1 LEDTI
6 TQTNLEAC
14 REVAEQLRIRSLGGM
29 IVVDFIDMD
38 RASNRDRVTRAFNDH
53 LRRDRSKAAVTRISE
68 LGLIEMTRKRTRES
82 LLHALT
88 EPCEHCEGKGYTKSR
103 RTVAY
108 ELLRELRRQGNLIEG
123 DTVLIEVHPDVAQ
136 VLATTDHAYLED
148 MEKRLQKR
156 IIVKAR
162 GSFALEDFELRSPS
176 QKTPLD
182 RSDADHDGDR
192 ADRRRRR
199 RKKLGPP
206 AEVEA
211 MLEEEERSSA
221 ANRDGTQEER
231 TPEPR
236 REERGGERR
245 GVDAEAA
252 AGNVV
257 PDSADT
263 GSQPAT
269 ADGSVCAESPRVASA
284 GCSGSLSPSETP
296 QVAPETQAGSVI
308 TSEPKP

>member
-1 LEDTI
+1 
-6 TQTNLEAC
+6 
-14 REVAEQLRIRSLGGM
+14 
-29 IVVDFIDMD
+29 MD

-182 RSDADHDGDR
+182 RSDADRDGDR

-221 ANRDGTQEER
+221 ANREEVQEDR
-231 TPEPR
+231 MPEPR
-236 REERGGERR
+236 GEERAGKRG
-245 GVDAEAA
+245 GVDGDAA
-252 AGNVV
+252 AGDSA
-257 PDSADT
+257 PDSTDRRPQAGT
-263 GSQPAT
+263 VELSAR
-269 ADGSVCAESPRVASA
+269 AES
-284 GCSGSLSPSETP
+284 P
-296 QVAPETQAGSVI
+296 QVAPEDSSSGVGSSETPQGAHENHAGLAG
-308 TSEPKP
+308 TDEPKPQG

>member
-1 LEDTI
+1 
-6 TQTNLEAC
+6 
-14 REVAEQLRIRSLGGM
+14 M

-53 LRRDRSKAAVTRISE
+53 LRRDRSKAAVSRISE

-136 VLATTDHAYLED
+136 VLATTDHGYLED

-162 GSFALEDFELRSPS
+162 GSFSLEDFELRSPT

-182 RSDADHDGDR
+182 RSDADREGDR

-211 MLEEEERSSA
+211 MLEEEERSNAADREAAVPEDSA
-221 ANRDGTQEER
+221 PEIRDDER
-231 TPEPR
+231 A
-236 REERGGERR
+236 GERR
-245 GVDAEAA
+245 GADAEAA
-252 AGNVV
+252 AGN
-257 PDSADT
+257 SASDPSDT
-263 GSQPAT
+263 RRQPGTVEGPA
-269 ADGSVCAESPRVASA
+269 CAESSSA
-284 GCSGSLSPSETP
+284 NSSSSFSPSETS
-296 QVAPETQAGSVI
+296 QGASETHAVPASSND
-308 TSEPKP
+308 TKPRG

>member
-1 LEDTI
+1 
-6 TQTNLEAC
+6 
-14 REVAEQLRIRSLGGM
+14 M

-136 VLATTDHAYLED
+136 VLATTDHGYLED

-162 GSFALEDFELRSPS
+162 GSFALEDFELRSPT

-182 RSDADHDGDR
+182 RSDADREGDR

-211 MLEEEERSSA
+211 MLEEEERSNAADREVIGGESA
-221 ANRDGTQEER
+221 PETRDDER
-231 TPEPR
+231 AE
-236 REERGGERR
+236 ERR
-245 GVDAEAA
+245 GADAEAG
-252 AGNVV
+252 AGNSAPDHSPSGAA
-257 PDSADT
+257 PDSP
-263 GSQPAT
+263 S
-269 ADGSVCAESPRVASA
+269 
-284 GCSGSLSPSETP
+284 SLPSSETP
-296 QVAPETQAGSVI
+296 QVASETHAVPVGSND
-308 TSEPKP
+308 TKPRG

>member
-1 LEDTI
+1 
-6 TQTNLEAC
+6 
-14 REVAEQLRIRSLGGM
+14 
-29 IVVDFIDMD
+29 
-38 RASNRDRVTRAFNDH
+38 
-53 LRRDRSKAAVTRISE
+53 
-68 LGLIEMTRKRTRES
+68 
-82 LLHALT
+82 
-88 EPCEHCEGKGYTKSR
+88 
-103 RTVAY
+103 VAY

-136 VLATTDHAYLED
+136 VLATTDHGYLED

-182 RSDADHDGDR
+182 RSDADREGDR

-221 ANRDGTQEER
+221 ADRGAGAEDGTGG
-231 TPEPR
+231 PR
-236 REERGGERR
+236 DDGRAGERR
-245 GVDAEAA
+245 SEDAD
-252 AGNVV
+252 AGGSV
-257 PDSADT
+257 PDPADT
-263 GSQPAT
+263 RRQPGT
-269 ADGSVCAESPRVASA
+269 ADVPAGAESPQGVAP
-284 GCSGSLSPSETP
+284 GSLSAAAPSESP
-296 QVAPETQAGSVI
+296 QETAAAPPTTDA
-308 TSEPKP
+308 TKPQG